1 MWRSPSPVTYASFVM
16 KKNSHFTEHFN
27 HIINGLKATGN
38 LDILMMKYPI
48 SGPTNYNKSSTYT
61 VSIGFEKLTFLFVI
75 LFIGIILSLIG
86 IIFEFKFKPMKK
98 QEKYEPSSKEMDEF
112 ENKTKALL
120 EGPLKEKA
128 MKSLKKLLDGY

>member
-1 MWRSPSPVTYASFVM
+1 M
-16 KKNSHFTEHFN
+16 KKNSHFTKHFN

-48 SGPTNYNKSSTYT
+48 SSPTNAYDNKSSTYT

-98 QEKYEPSSKEMDEF
+98 QEKYEPSSKEMDDF

-128 MKSLKKLLDGY
+128 KKSLKKLLDEY